1 VTKRESSE
9 DLQIMMTARHCE
21 IDAGTR
27 QFAEERLEK
36 LQKYA
41 RDLREAHLVV
51 TAEKYRHQAEI
62 TLKLKSRDMVS
73 HEESTE
79 MRAAIDLAADTLE
92 EQLRRLKGK
101 RVDRKRHAP
110 SANGIDP
117 TAPVPGEVFEFEED
131 ESAGEEG

>member
-1 VTKRESSE
+1 M
-9 DLQIMMTARHCE
+9 QILTTARHCE
-21 IDAGTR
+21 LDAETR

-41 RDLREAHLVV
+41 RDIREAHLVV

-62 TLKLKSRDMVS
+62 TIKLKSRDMVS
-73 HEESTE
+73 SEESTE
-79 MRAAIDLAADTLE
+79 IRSAIDLAAGRLE

-110 SANGIDP
+110 SANGLDP
-117 TAPVPGEVFEFEED
+117 TAPAPAEVFEFEED
-131 ESAGEEG
+131 EGVAGED

>member
-1 VTKRESSE
+1 M
-9 DLQIMMTARHCE
+9 QILTTARHCE
-21 IDAGTR
+21 LDADVR
-27 QFAEERLEK
+27 QFAEHRLGK

-41 RDLREAHLVV
+41 RDIREIHLVV

-62 TLKLKSRDMVS
+62 TLKLKNRDMVS

-79 MRAAIDLAADTLE
+79 MRAAIDLAADRLE
-92 EQLRRLKGK
+92 EQLRRLKSK

-117 TAPVPGEVFEFEED
+117 TAPVPAEVFEFEED
-131 ESAGEEG
+131 EGGGDED